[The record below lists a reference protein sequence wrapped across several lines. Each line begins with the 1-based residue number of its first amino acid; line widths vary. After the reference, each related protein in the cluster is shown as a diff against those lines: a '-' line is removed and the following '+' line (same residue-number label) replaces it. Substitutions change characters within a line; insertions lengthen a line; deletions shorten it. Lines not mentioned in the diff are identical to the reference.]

1 MDTILNII
9 NQFSDFIWTY
19 PMPVLLVSLGIW
31 LTIKFRFKYQLNF
44 RFNIKNTYGGLF
56 KKKNAGEQIQGA
68 GLVSSFAAACTALA
82 NTVGIGSIGG
92 VVTAITLGGPGAI
105 FLLCFYC
112 FFGAFDQSL

>member
-56 KKKNAGEQIQGA
+56 KKKMPVNKFRGRAQYPVLPPPVPRWRIPWVSAVSAGWQPRLRWA
-68 GLVSSFAAACTALA
+68 GGRDILALVF
-82 NTVGIGSIGG
+82 
-92 VVTAITLGGPGAI
+92 
-105 FLLCFYC
+105 C
-112 FFGAFDQSL
+112 FFRNCDQSL

>member
-56 KKKNAGEQIQGA
+56 KKKIPVNKFRVRDRYPVLPPPVPRWRIPSVSAVSAGWQPRLRWA
-68 GLVSSFAAACTALA
+68 GRGRYSGF
-82 NTVGIGSIGG
+82 GSP
-92 VVTAITLGGPGAI
+92 L
-105 FLLCFYC
+105 FRNRNE
-112 FFGAFDQSL
+112 SL

>member
-68 GLVSSFAAACTALA
+68 GSVLRDPLIISPKRNHV
-82 NTVGIGSIGG
+82 
-92 VVTAITLGGPGAI
+92 
-105 FLLCFYC
+105 
-112 FFGAFDQSL
+112 